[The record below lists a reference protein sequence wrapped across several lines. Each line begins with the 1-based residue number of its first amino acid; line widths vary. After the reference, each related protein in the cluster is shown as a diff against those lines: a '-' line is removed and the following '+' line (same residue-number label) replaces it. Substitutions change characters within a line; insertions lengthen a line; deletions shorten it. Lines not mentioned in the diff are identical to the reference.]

1 MSVLNISEAYNIL
14 RPLGILLVEIAIY
27 SIFVFKFYRFLA
39 SRDIIKVN
47 FSRYSNVGTR
57 FVRGIGYVLQNI
69 FLFPVI
75 IFFWFAVLAMFL
87 GFLGKNQTTE
97 SILLVALA
105 LVSAVRVAAYYNEEL
120 SKDLAKMLPFALL
133 GIYLVDQ
140 SYFEF
145 EVSLELLKS
154 IPDNWILLVYY
165 LAFMIALEFVLR
177 ILYYIVS
184 LLREKQEHPPVIHEP
199 GSHEADEK

>member
-47 FSRYSNVGTR
+47 FSRYGNVGTR

-75 IFFWFAVLAMFL
+75 IFFGSQFL
-87 GFLGKNQTTE
+87 LCF
-97 SILLVALA
+97 
-105 LVSAVRVAAYYNEEL
+105 LVSSGRIKPQRVYCW
-120 SKDLAKMLPFALL
+120 LL
-133 GIYLVDQ
+133 
-140 SYFEF
+140 
-145 EVSLELLKS
+145 
-154 IPDNWILLVYY
+154 
-165 LAFMIALEFVLR
+165 
-177 ILYYIVS
+177 
-184 LLREKQEHPPVIHEP
+184 
-199 GSHEADEK
+199 